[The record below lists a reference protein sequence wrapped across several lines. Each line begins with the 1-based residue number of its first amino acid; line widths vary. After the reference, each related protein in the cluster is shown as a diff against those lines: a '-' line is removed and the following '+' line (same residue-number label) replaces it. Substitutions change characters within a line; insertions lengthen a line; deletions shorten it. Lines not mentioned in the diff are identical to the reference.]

1 MTSTGSTNVP
11 EDRQEESLEGKER
24 AEGDA
29 TSKEPP
35 STEALL
41 DEAIRER
48 DQFRAL
54 AQRAQADLVNY
65 RRRVEEERQGLIQSA
80 SSQLLVRLLPILDD
94 LHRAI
99 EHVEEAAPPA
109 WIEGVR
115 LVQRKLHGVLEVE
128 GVTTFIPET
137 GASFDPLEQEAM
149 FHEPSGEQPAGTV
162 IRTIRPGYKNRIRV
176 LRAAQVVLAQD
187 LQGRD

>member
-1 MTSTGSTNVP
+1 MP
-11 EDRQEESLEGKER
+11 EGGPEESPEREER
-24 AEGDA
+24 AGADA
-29 TSKEPP
+29 TSMEPP
-35 STEALL
+35 SAEALL

-65 RRRVEEERQGLIQSA
+65 RRRVEEEREGLIQSA

-99 EHVEEAAPPA
+99 EHVEGAAPPA

-115 LVQRKLHGVLEVE
+115 LVQRKLQGVLEAE
-128 GVTTFIPET
+128 GVTPFIPEA
-137 GASFDPLEQEAM
+137 GASFDPLEQEAV
-149 FHEPSGEQPAGTV
+149 FHEPSGEQPAGAV
-162 IRTIRPGYKNRIRV
+162 VRTIRPGYRNRIRV